1 MSYLIY
7 ENHEYESFMSRAVSY
22 GKNVIICGETGSG
35 KTTIAVNLACYLAKE
50 GDRVT
55 LIDADPQR
63 SSEIFSNNR
72 SDSELKPLFSNVN
85 KIGSSLKDE
94 ITLQES
100 KNDCVI
106 IDTAGA
112 DSKEMCIAMNKADLL
127 IIPTIPSQYDVV
139 VLDRMLEVFSL
150 AKENNPK
157 LHCLILLNKIS
168 PNPFLSKEK
177 AELKEFVESAIK
189 EKQLEDV
196 AVLETLIYE
205 RRAYKRAVI
214 DGKSLDEFD
223 DTKARDEFNALCA
236 EIVAFGKTL

>member
-1 MSYLIY
+1 M
-7 ENHEYESFMSRAVSY
+7 
-22 GKNVIICGETGSG
+22 IIAIANEKGGSG
-35 KTTIAVNLACYLAKE
+35 KTTMAVNLACYLAKQ
-50 GDRVT
+50 GDKVT

-63 SSEIFSNNR
+63 SSEVFSNNR
-72 SDSELKPLFSNVN
+72 SDNELKPLFSNIS
-85 KIGSSLKDE
+85 KLGSSLKDE
-94 ITLQES
+94 TTLQES

-106 IDTAGA
+106 IDTGGA
-112 DSKEMCIAMNKADLL
+112 DSKEMRIAMNRANLL

-139 VLDRMLEVFSL
+139 VLDRMLEVFNL

-157 LHCLILLNKIS
+157 LHCLILFNKIS
-168 PNPFLSKEK
+168 PNPFLSKEI

-214 DGKSLDEFD
+214 DGKSLDEFND
-223 DTKARDEFNALCA
+223 DKAENEFQALCE

>member
-1 MSYLIY
+1 MII
-7 ENHEYESFMSRAVSY
+7 AVVNEK
-22 GKNVIICGETGSG
+22 GGSG
-35 KTTIAVNLACYLAKE
+35 KITVVVNLACYLAKE

-72 SDSELKPLFSNVN
+72 SDSNLAPLFSNVG

-94 ITLQES
+94 ISLQES

-106 IDTAGA
+106 IDTGGA
-112 DSKEMCIAMNKADLL
+112 DSKEMRIAMNKADLL

-139 VLDRMLEVFSL
+139 VLDRMLELFNL

-157 LHCLILLNKIS
+157 LHCLILLNRIS
-168 PNPFLSKEK
+168 PNPFLSKEIS
-177 AELKEFVESAIK
+177 ELKEFVESAIK
-189 EKQLEDV
+189 EKELENV
-196 AVLETLIYE
+196 AVLDSLIYE

-214 DGKSLDEFD
+214 DGKSLDEFGD
-223 DTKARDEFNALCA
+223 NKARDEFHALCG
-236 EIVAFGKTL
+236 EIVAFGRAYEKAL

>member
-1 MSYLIY
+1 M
-7 ENHEYESFMSRAVSY
+7 
-22 GKNVIICGETGSG
+22 IIAIVNEKGGSG
-35 KTTIAVNLACYLAKE
+35 KTTIAVNFACYLAKQ

-72 SDSELKPLFSNVN
+72 SDSELKPLFSNVS

-112 DSKEMCIAMNKADLL
+112 DSKEMRIAMNRADLL

-139 VLDRMLEVFSL
+139 VLDRMLDIFNL

-157 LHCLILLNKIS
+157 LHCLIALNKIS
-168 PNPFLSKEK
+168 PNPFLSKEI

-189 EKQLEDV
+189 DKALENV
-196 AVLETLIYE
+196 AVLDSLIYE

-214 DGKSLDEFD
+214 DGKSLDEFED
-223 DTKARDEFNALCA
+223 NKARDEFNALCA
-236 EIVAFGKTL
+236 EIVSFGKNL

>member
-7 ENHEYESFMSRAVSY
+7 ENHEYESFISRVVSY
-22 GKNVIICGETGSG
+22 GKNVIIYGETGSG
-35 KTTIAVNLACYLAKE
+35 ETTIAVNLACYLAKE

-72 SDSELKPLFSNVN
+72 SDSELKPLFSNVS
-85 KIGSSLKDE
+85 KIGSSLEDE
-94 ITLQES
+94 ITLQEN

-112 DSKEMCIAMNKADLL
+112 DSKEMRIAMNKADLL

-139 VLDRMLEVFSL
+139 VLDRMLEVFNL

-168 PNPFLSKEK
+168 PNPFLSKRNSGAK
-177 AELKEFVESAIK
+177 RICRICY
-189 EKQLEDV
+189 QG
-196 AVLETLIYE
+196 
-205 RRAYKRAVI
+205 KRARRC
-214 DGKSLDEFD
+214 GC
-223 DTKARDEFNALCA
+223 ARNSHL
-236 EIVAFGKTL
+236 

>member
-1 MSYLIY
+1 M
-7 ENHEYESFMSRAVSY
+7 
-22 GKNVIICGETGSG
+22 
-35 KTTIAVNLACYLAKE
+35 
-50 GDRVT
+50 
-55 LIDADPQR
+55 
-63 SSEIFSNNR
+63 
-72 SDSELKPLFSNVN
+72 
-85 KIGSSLKDE
+85 
-94 ITLQES
+94 
-100 KNDCVI
+100 I

-112 DSKEMCIAMNKADLL
+112 DSKEMRIAMNKADLL

-139 VLDRMLEVFSL
+139 VLDRMLEVFNL

-168 PNPFLSKEK
+168 PNPFFKEI

-189 EKQLEDV
+189 EKELEDV